1 MSDELY
7 SNYIRRQPHARSER
21 FISNWHLKLLRLAL
35 ENKKTKVLNVLEIG
49 PGHGYFAQH
58 CISMGLNFEFID
70 NSKAVFNKLTE
81 LGMNG
86 HLGLIS
92 EVSDQI
98 DKKFD
103 LIWMSHILEHSPTWV
118 DARNL
123 LNVAR
128 KLLAE
133 DGSIVVIGPDAI
145 HWRRQFWN
153 IDATHGYPTTLRN
166 VIQLCDDVG
175 LQTSIAKHHRN
186 ASFDV
191 FSRVIFSS
199 LSCIPHTWVDR
210 FLSPARARLGD
221 GYLISWKAVFGWRQ
235 IFIMADRSK

>member
-58 CISMGLNFEFID
+58 CISMGLNYEFID

-123 LNVAR
+123 LDVAR

-133 DGSIVVIGPDAI
+133 NGSIVVIGPDAI

>member
-58 CISMGLNFEFID
+58 CISMGLNYEFID

-186 ASFDV
+186 ASFGV
-191 FSRVIFSS
+191 FSRVIFLS

-235 IFIMADRSK
+235 IFIIADKRN

>member
-58 CISMGLNFEFID
+58 CISMGLNYEFID

-186 ASFDV
+186 ASFGV
-191 FSRVIFSS
+191 FSRVIFLS